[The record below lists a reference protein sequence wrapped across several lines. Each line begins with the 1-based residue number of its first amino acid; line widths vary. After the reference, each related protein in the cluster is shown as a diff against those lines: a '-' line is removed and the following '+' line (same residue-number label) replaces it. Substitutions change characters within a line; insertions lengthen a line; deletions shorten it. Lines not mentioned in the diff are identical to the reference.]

1 MKRLL
6 KATAF
11 LLSLVFLLSAC
22 AGPQITPNTSKAKVL
37 ADNNGRLSAQGTVPN
52 EVDDQLAL
60 NIGRFGLDIYQSLY
74 TSEKNLIISPL
85 SLYTALGMLYSGTEG
100 ETAKQLAEAMYISE
114 GEDFHAA
121 MRQLQLYLLAERED
135 TQLFTANSVW
145 LRDSFADLVSQ
156 SFLDSNT
163 QNYAARIEALD
174 FNSPTAKD
182 TINSWV
188 KKNTSGLIKKVIEGE
203 IDPLTMMYLVN
214 TVYFKAKWANPFDAN
229 ATRKQDFHT
238 PTGTVSA
245 DMMSKTMHLLSYEDD
260 DLQAVVLPYTDGK
273 TQMIVVL
280 PKDLD
285 DFVKSFKAEELLPM
299 VAKMENRSV
308 VLTMPKVN
316 TATTLKPT
324 EALNALGVT
333 DVFDPK
339 LADLTAISD
348 KAKELELHVSDIC
361 HRTVMKIDE
370 EGTEAA
376 AVTAISVGTTSM
388 PVDQMFMTVDHPY
401 FIAVVDNEA
410 GVLFAGSIVDP
421 TK

>member
-1 MKRLL
+1 MKRLM

-11 LLSLVFLLSAC
+11 MLSLVLLLSAC
-22 AGPQITPNTSKAKVL
+22 AGPQATPNNSKARVL
-37 ADNNGRLSAQGTVPN
+37 ADTNGRLSAQGAAPV

-60 NIGRFGLDIYQSLY
+60 NIGRFGLDLYQSLY

-100 ETAKQLAEAMYISE
+100 ESAKQLAEAMYIPE

-145 LRDSFADLVSQ
+145 LRDTFADVVKQ
-156 SFLDSNT
+156 SFLDNNA
-163 QNYAARIEALD
+163 QNYAARIETLD
-174 FNSPTAKD
+174 FNSSSAKN
-182 TINSWV
+182 TINNWV
-188 KKNTSGLIKKVIEGE
+188 KKNTSGLIEKVIEDE
-203 IDPLTMMYLVN
+203 IDPLTMMYLIN
-214 TVYFKAKWANPFDAN
+214 TVYFKAKWATPFNAN
-229 ATRKQDFHT
+229 ATRKQDFYT

-245 DMMSKTMHLLSYEDD
+245 DMMGKTMYLQSYEDD
-260 DLQAVVLPYTDGK
+260 ELQAVVLPYTDGK
-273 TQMIVVL
+273 TSMIVAL

-285 DFVKSFKAEELLPM
+285 AFVKSFKAEELLPM
-299 VAKMENRSV
+299 VAKMEKRNV
-308 VLTMPKVN
+308 ALTMPKVN

-324 EALNALGVT
+324 DALKALGVT
-333 DVFDPK
+333 DVFSPSK
-339 LADLTAISD
+339 ADLTGISD
-348 KAKELELHVSDIC
+348 KAKELELHVSDIG
-361 HRTVMKIDE
+361 HRTVLKIDE

-376 AVTAISVGTTSM
+376 AVTDISVGTTSM
-388 PVDQMFMTVDHPY
+388 PVDMMYMTVDRPY
-401 FIAVVDNEA
+401 FVAVVDSEA